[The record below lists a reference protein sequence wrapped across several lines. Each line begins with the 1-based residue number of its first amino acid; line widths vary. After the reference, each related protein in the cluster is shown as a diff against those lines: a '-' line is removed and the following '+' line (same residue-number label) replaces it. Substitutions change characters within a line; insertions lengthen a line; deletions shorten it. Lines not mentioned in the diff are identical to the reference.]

1 MTPMLTLTGYR
12 LSVVPLSVLSNWVKQ
27 IEEHCTR
34 GALSSCVY
42 YGASRSMS
50 PEELREMDV
59 VITTYQ
65 TVAGEQISLDTG
77 SVKKKK
83 TERSLFEVQWKAS
96 RSL

>member
-1 MTPMLTLTGYR
+1 
-12 LSVVPLSVLSNWVKQ
+12 
-27 IEEHCTR
+27 
-34 GALSSCVY
+34 
-42 YGASRSMS
+42 MS